1 MARASLMSVAA
12 ALSVVALSATAMTPT
27 STSVPS
33 VQSST
38 DPKALGGMWVAG
50 MMGGAPG
57 TGVGSGN
64 GRASVGGGPP
74 NGIAP
79 GAGSSGPPP
88 GGAGPGGPPP
98 GTVLLSVNAR
108 SGGPGGPGGPGRGP
122 GGARGGRVAPV
133 IKPGFLTQIPQGTLA
148 PNQAVLRNDD
158 AVMLCVPDGYFGS
171 GGGYPNLIIQT
182 AGQITLINEEN
193 HRHRRIYLDREHP
206 RNAAPSY
213 AGHSVGRW
221 EGDTLVVHTTALRE
235 RDGLKN
241 PPDYSI
247 TERFHKINDGKQLE
261 YSATFNSSAYATPGI
276 SSSTWTYRPEL
287 RLQEEVC
294 EEFSDNFGA
303 DYFKK

>member
-1 MARASLMSVAA
+1 MTLVT
-12 ALSVVALSATAMTPT
+12 ALSVLTLPATAVTPS
-27 STSVPS
+27 STSVPNL
-33 VQSST
+33 QANP
-38 DPKALGGMWVAG
+38 DPKSLGGMWVAG

-57 TGVGSGN
+57 TGVGSGA
-64 GRASVGGGPP
+64 GRAGVGGAPP
-74 NGIAP
+74 NGSAP
-79 GAGSSGPPP
+79 GVGPSGPPP

-98 GTVLLSVNAR
+98 VSAALGGSAR
-108 SGGPGGPGGPGRGP
+108 QGGPGRGP

-133 IKPGFLTQIPQGTLA
+133 IKPEFLAQIPQGTLA

-158 AVMLCVPDGYFGS
+158 AVMLCVPDGYYGS

-206 RNAAPSY
+206 RNAMPSY

-261 YSATFNSSAYATPGI
+261 YSATFNSSAYVTPGI
-276 SSSTWTYRPEL
+276 SRSTWTYRPEL

-294 EEFSDNFGA
+294 EEFSENFGA